1 MHKKLIITHLINIRS
16 VLNLKE
22 IGKREIIMIT
32 QIKSKLISNLILNQL
47 EPKNVQEL
55 VWTGL

>member
-1 MHKKLIITHLINIRS
+1 MII
-16 VLNLKE
+16 
-22 IGKREIIMIT
+22 

-55 VWTGL
+55 MWTGI